1 MRSRVKCKFLQDVLD
16 VAPDQG
22 RKFSF
27 SELNHVEGS
36 LRFVWVHILEKLSG
50 KKFMILRLVLLGV
63 VESDC
68 AFKDLSDFDLVV

>member
-36 LRFVWVHILEKLSG
+36 LRFVWAHILQKSIV
-50 KKFMILRLVLLGV
+50 KSYRILRLFLLGV

-68 AFKDLSDFDLVV
+68 AFKDLTDFDLVA